1 MSGFVSALGS
11 GAGDTSWPSEDGIEC
26 VCVCLD
32 SLCPWPSMCH
42 FQRQEGSDPERGH
55 PSFQQ
60 QHTHSHTHTHTHTH
74 LHTLTHTLTHTHT
87 HTYTHSHTLTLSH
100 THTHTHSLRTHTH
113 RITPYRRLFA
123 TTSYLVA
130 SIFRGLIES
139 LDAFINKMA
148 LTVYKNILVVL

>member
-1 MSGFVSALGS
+1 MTSRASCTLESARRLGMSGFVSALGS

-60 QHTHSHTHTHTHTH
+60 QHTHSHTHTHTHTYTHSHTH

-87 HTYTHSHTLTLSH
+87 CSHSLTHTLTHTLSEHIH
-100 THTHTHSLRTHTH
+100 TELHHT
-113 RITPYRRLFA
+113 A
-123 TTSYLVA
+123 GYLPPHPIWLHLYLGA
-130 SIFRGLIES
+130 
-139 LDAFINKMA
+139 
-148 LTVYKNILVVL
+148 